1 MADVVDFPSEKRNEL
16 LVWQCNCGSRS
27 FRLLSDHS
35 AVCNVCDTESAGV
48 FGYWR
53 IQEITPSDLHER
65 RDNVVPLYADLIEQ
79 ARQERAMFEAVRQT
93 PLARGIL
100 ERGGAIIC
108 SAGSMW
114 EG

>member
-1 MADVVDFPSEKRNEL
+1 
-16 LVWQCNCGSRS
+16 
-27 FRLLSDHS
+27 
-35 AVCNVCDTESAGV
+35 
-48 FGYWR
+48 
-53 IQEITPSDLHER
+53 
-65 RDNVVPLYADLIEQ
+65 VPLYADLIEQ